1 MGFTDGGRRV
11 FVNINAWSRRKT
23 SFKKKSNLLHCH
35 QHCYSV
41 EAKMLWLIVWFFLT
55 KSELKFVN
63 MESTVFNKV
72 FDFDFIAA
80 LQLSSPSLLHS
91 SLKLV
96 RHPSNHSLNKETA
109 NRWLSQCLT
118 SFIFDNLVCSAIEP
132 AHLCCRG
139 KENLQQGKAPHKHWN
154 YWPCGPRQDDPDCSH
169 HKR

>member
-1 MGFTDGGRRV
+1 MFLLTSILGRDVKPV
-11 FVNINAWSRRKT
+11 FEQS
-23 SFKKKSNLLHCH
+23 LLHCH
-35 QHCYSV
+35 QHCYYV
-41 EAKMLWLIVWFFLT
+41 EALIVVIDCLVLT

-63 MESTVFNKV
+63 MESTVLNKV

-80 LQLSSPSLLHS
+80 LQLSSPSLLRNS
-91 SLKLV
+91 FKLV
-96 RHPSNHSLNKETA
+96 RHPSNHSLNKESA

-154 YWPCGPRQDDPDCSH
+154 HWPCRPRQDDPDCSH

>member
-1 MGFTDGGRRV
+1 MAFTDGGRRV
-11 FVNINAWSRRKT
+11 FVNINPWSRRKT
-23 SFKKKSNLLHCH
+23 SFWTKSATLSPALLLRWSIDCL
-35 QHCYSV
+35 V
-41 EAKMLWLIVWFFLT
+41 FT

-63 MESTVFNKV
+63 MESTVLNKV

-80 LQLSSPSLLHS
+80 LQLSSPSLLRNS
-91 SLKLV
+91 FKLV
-96 RHPSNHSLNKETA
+96 RHPSNHSLNKESA

-154 YWPCGPRQDDPDCSH
+154 HWPCRPWQDDPDCSH

>member
-23 SFKKKSNLLHCH
+23 SLKKKKSNLLHHIATPLKQKC
-35 QHCYSV
+35 CD
-41 EAKMLWLIVWFFLT
+41 WLFGFLT

-72 FDFDFIAA
+72 FNFDFIAA